1 MIGLNVF
8 DIYMGPYLEGLVD
21 SFASEQAKGMTGQTM
36 IIDGGYT
43 AQ

>member
-1 MIGLNVF
+1 M
-8 DIYMGPYLEGLVD
+8 EGLIE